1 MNIMKAI
8 QWAVVAIMG
17 LCIISCAN
25 KQGQVSAAVADSVA
39 ENMVDSVAD
48 SVVVA
53 NNETY
58 EGEPLQFESVTF
70 SDSLISKVKIM
81 DYSSGVEPTPYKMGK
96 MRNYYKVQTL
106 EAVGGNPGAVEFV
119 NQWLTLEAASEVM
132 AQQPDLFGDVTDKPF
147 TAAEVAAKYAKLKK
161 LGIDDVRMAI
171 KKSAQLFLEGEVMDE
186 LPFET
191 GSTLESRVEP
201 GMNTGKLL
209 TVYVS
214 GSQYPAGAAHDIP
227 WAAGNTLDLKN
238 LRVLTLDDV
247 VKPESRS
254 KVLQMIVADLKEQ
267 GYEEG
272 GLEADV
278 NFPDASPVLVED
290 GVEFDY
296 GAYEIGPFSMGMP
309 SVTLSYEKMRPYLTT
324 DVKDLLEMK

>member
-8 QWAVVAIMG
+8 QCAVVAIMG

-96 MRNYYKVQTL
+96 MRNYYK
-106 EAVGGNPGAVEFV
+106 
-119 NQWLTLEAASEVM
+119 
-132 AQQPDLFGDVTDKPF
+132 
-147 TAAEVAAKYAKLKK
+147 
-161 LGIDDVRMAI
+161 GIDDVRMAI

-278 NFPDASPVLVED
+278 NFPDASPVLVKD

-296 GAYEIGPFSMGMP
+296 GAYEIGPYSMGMP
-309 SVTLSYEKMRPYLTT
+309 SVTISYKKMRPCLTAE
-324 DVKDLLEMK
+324 VKDLLEMK